1 MLEGEMTMRLITR
14 MLTSAVF
21 RPSVKESEAQN
32 VQRQKVMPLIS
43 KDVSKF
49 FFATNEIEGIIF
61 FFLESYENIHTY
73 LSIKYEVLPGDGYL
87 RLA

>member
-49 FFATNEIEGIIF
+49 F
-61 FFLESYENIHTY
+61 LQQM
-73 LSIKYEVLPGDGYL
+73 
-87 RLA
+87 RLKE

>member
-1 MLEGEMTMRLITR
+1 MTMRLITR

-21 RPSVKESEAQN
+21 RSSVKESEAQN

-49 FFATNEIEGIIF
+49 FLQQMRLKEYYSSILLQICIF
-61 FFLESYENIHTY
+61 VFL
-73 LSIKYEVLPGDGYL
+73 P
-87 RLA
+87 